1 MAEDLDGAAKNLL
14 IMRAEWRAVREGWR
28 VIRAD
33 QDGWTHEY
41 MQRCRTL
48 ARRGPV
54 ICATLIGIGFPTLAI
69 ALAVAVL
76 I

>member
-1 MAEDLDGAAKNLL
+1 MPKDLDGAAKNVA

-54 ICATLIGIGFPTLAI
+54 ICATLIGIGGPTLLV
-69 ALAVAVL
+69 ALATA
-76 I
+76 III